1 MGQTRFK
8 HSVRMP
14 QKETAMFQ
22 KAFAQTDAVIV
33 RDADIVAA
41 IDAAMLR
48 RRDEYAGQPMAW
60 KVFCEASHVA
70 TLCEPLR
77 MAFINRVASER
88 GADIA
93 LRLKTKAESIRAA
106 AIAEL
111 A

>member
-1 MGQTRFK
+1 
-8 HSVRMP
+8 
-14 QKETAMFQ
+14 MFQ
-22 KAFAQTDAVIV
+22 KFSAQTEAVIV

-48 RRDEYAGQPMAW
+48 RREEYAGQPMAW

-70 TLCEPLR
+70 TLCDPLR
-77 MAFINRVASER
+77 MAFINRVANER

-93 LRLKTKAESIRAA
+93 LRLKSKAEAIRAA

-111 A
+111 V

>member
-1 MGQTRFK
+1 
-8 HSVRMP
+8 
-14 QKETAMFQ
+14 MFQ
-22 KAFAQTDAVIV
+22 MTSAQSAAVIV
-33 RDADIVAA
+33 RDADIVAT

-70 TLCEPLR
+70 TLIEPLR
-77 MAFINRVASER
+77 MAFINRVANER

-93 LRLKTKAESIRAA
+93 LRLKTKAESIRTA

-111 A
+111 V